1 MAEALKASLSAS
13 KMTFDETQVQELV
26 AALWED
32 AGLDGPTDSMDLNGL
47 HTLLSQ
53 HEGLVEGL
61 VKSIT
66 TLVLPPKEREK
77 RKEAQLSLS
86 DRHSIYIRTVIS
98 YTVPPG
104 DWLEKKKCQL

>member
-32 AGLDGPTDSMDLNGL
+32 AGLDSPTDSMDLNGL

-77 RKEAQLSLS
+77 RKETQLSLS
-86 DRHSIYIRTVIS
+86 DRHSIYIRTA
-98 YTVPPG
+98 TQWFFNPH
-104 DWLEKKKCQL
+104 

>member
-32 AGLDGPTDSMDLNGL
+32 AGLDNLTDSMDLEGL
-47 HTLLSQ
+47 HSLLSQ

-77 RKEAQLSLS
+77 RKETQLSLS
-86 DRHSIYIRTVIS
+86 DRYSIYTRTVS
-98 YTVPPG
+98 S
-104 DWLEKKKCQL
+104 